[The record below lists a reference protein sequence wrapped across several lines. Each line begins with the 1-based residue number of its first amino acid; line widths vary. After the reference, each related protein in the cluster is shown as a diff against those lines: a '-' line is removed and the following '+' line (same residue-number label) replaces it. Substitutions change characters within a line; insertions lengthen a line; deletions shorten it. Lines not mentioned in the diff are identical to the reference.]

1 MNLHRNRNLTVKF
14 AINPKEKEVQ
24 EVFSACPYTSGHV
37 RICIGVKSK
46 QNKKTLP
53 PRSLSLK
60 DSGYISIPNLWIQW
74 RFEGKIDLFYNF
86 KKNRQN
92 PCIIWQALSYSK
104 VTTGD
109 FSVPRYWFCIFILV
123 AAQVC
128 TVVVV
133 VELSPYITCQG
144 LKYSQL
150 RISSWLLYL
159 PVIIV

>member
-1 MNLHRNRNLTVKF
+1 M
-14 AINPKEKEVQ
+14 
-24 EVFSACPYTSGHV
+24 YW
-37 RICIGVKSK
+37 SK
-46 QNKKTLP
+46 IQTKQKNTPSPL
-53 PRSLSLK
+53 SLSLK
-60 DSGYISIPNLWIQW
+60 DSGYISIPNLWIKW
-74 RFEGKIDLFYNF
+74 RVEGNIFGAAYDFDWYRIYKGYRSSMFICLNWPFYNF